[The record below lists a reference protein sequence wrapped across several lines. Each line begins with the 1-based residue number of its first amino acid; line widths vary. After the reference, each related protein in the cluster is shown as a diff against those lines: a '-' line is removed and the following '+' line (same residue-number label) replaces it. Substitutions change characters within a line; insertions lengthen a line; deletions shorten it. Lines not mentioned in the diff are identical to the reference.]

1 MKTVIL
7 AGGHGTRLWPMS
19 RKNKPKQFQKLVSDK
34 TMLQETVERL
44 KFQKPEDIYIATI
57 ADFQEIVEEQ
67 TKGLIP
73 PENIIIEP
81 ALRDT
86 APCIGY
92 LATVLSDRDPD
103 AVMAVIYADHLI
115 QDTAELQKKLQVAE
129 KLANQQNTL
138 NIIEVKA
145 NFPNVNLGYVKIGK
159 QIEEIDQ
166 VAIHQFEKF
175 VEKPDLETAKQ
186 FLKQNSYLWNTGL
199 YVWKV
204 STILDKF
211 KQFQPATYQLLQ
223 DMKASFDTAEQQK
236 TINNLY
242 PQAEKI
248 SIDYA
253 IMEKVDPAEVRI
265 IPADLGW
272 NDIGT
277 WESIWSELATDK
289 HNNNV
294 IKATH
299 LGLDTE
305 NSLIYGPGN
314 KLIATIGVSDLIIVD
329 TGDALLIADKKK
341 SQNIKP
347 LIEKIKEKY
356 PDLT

>member
-19 RKNKPKQFQKLVSDK
+19 RKTKPKQFQKLVSDK
-34 TMLQETVERL
+34 TMLQETVDRL
-44 KFQKPEDIYIATI
+44 SFQKPEDIYIATI
-57 ADFQEIVEEQ
+57 ADFEATVKEQ
-67 TKGLIP
+67 TAGIVP
-73 PENIIIEP
+73 PENILIEP

-92 LATVLSDRDPD
+92 IATALSHRDPE

-115 QDTAELQKKLQVAE
+115 QDTAELEKKLKIAE
-129 KLANQQNTL
+129 RLAREQSTL
-138 NIIEVKA
+138 NIVEVKA
-145 NFPNVNLGYVKIGK
+145 SFPNVNLGYVKIGE
-159 QIEEIDQ
+159 QSEIIDG
-166 VAIHQFEKF
+166 VPIHRFERF

-186 FLKQNSYLWNTGL
+186 FVKHQSYLWNTGL
-199 YVWKV
+199 FVWKV
-204 STILDKF
+204 ADILEKYQ
-211 KQFQPATYQLLQ
+211 QFQPATYDLLMQ
-223 DMKASFDTAEQQK
+223 MKDNIDNQK
-236 TINNLY
+236 VINELY
-242 PQAEKI
+242 PQCEKI
-248 SIDYA
+248 SVDYA
-253 IMEKVDPAEVRI
+253 IMEKVNPEKVRI

-277 WESIWSELATDK
+277 WESIWGELATDEQT
-289 HNNNV
+289 NV
-294 IKATH
+294 IKGEH

-305 NSLIYGPGN
+305 NSLIYGPKD
-314 KLIATIGVSDLIIVD
+314 KLIATIGVNNLIIVD

-341 SQNIKP
+341 STNIKP